1 MIRELIENNEMLLI
15 YFGSNSCNVCVAIKP
30 KIDELLKKYPKIKSI
45 QVDVENSVEISAQF
59 NIFTIPA
66 ILVFINGKETIRE
79 ARFISIENLSNKIY
93 RYYGL
98 LFEDESSENILNKY
112 ILGQT
117 DGKILVESLENN
129 KVLFT
134 EYYDVKNVIKRRNRD
149 SHKGTYGKVGIV
161 SGSKGMAG
169 ACVLNLNSALRSGA
183 GLVKGFIPDEIY
195 SVVETMSLEA
205 ITCVYDA
212 QNFSYEKLQTEI
224 IDYSDVIATGSG
236 CSNLNKYADIL
247 NYILDNSNKPL
258 VIDAEGINV
267 LDLNKLKN
275 HKQDIILTPHY
286 GEFARLLKV
295 DINSI
300 RNNIIE
306 KAANFSKE
314 YNIYLVLKGARTII
328 AGPDGMVYINTTGNP
343 GMSTAGSGDVLTGI
357 IASFIAQ
364 KIQIIDAL
372 RAAVYVHGLSG
383 DIGVK
388 HVGEYSLIA
397 KDLIKYLPGAIM
409 EIVEK

>member
-1 MIRELIENNEMLLI
+1 MELIDSNEMIRELIENNEMLLI

-30 KIDELLKKYPKIKSI
+30 KIDELLMKYPKIKSI
-45 QVDVENSVEISAQF
+45 QVDVENSVEISSQF

-93 RYYGL
+93 RYYSL

-134 EYYDVKNVIKRRNRD
+134 EYYDVKSVIKRRNRD

-236 CSNLNKYADIL
+236 CANLNKYEDIL
-247 NYILDNSNKPL
+247 NYILENSNKPL

-267 LDLNKLKN
+267 IDLKKLKN

-286 GEFARLLKV
+286 GEFARLLKI

-300 RNNIIE
+300 RNNIVE
-306 KAANFSKE
+306 KSVSFSKE

-328 AGPDGMVYINTTGNP
+328 VCPDG
-343 GMSTAGSGDVLTGI
+343 
-357 IASFIAQ
+357 
-364 KIQIIDAL
+364 
-372 RAAVYVHGLSG
+372 
-383 DIGVK
+383 
-388 HVGEYSLIA
+388 
-397 KDLIKYLPGAIM
+397 
-409 EIVEK
+409 